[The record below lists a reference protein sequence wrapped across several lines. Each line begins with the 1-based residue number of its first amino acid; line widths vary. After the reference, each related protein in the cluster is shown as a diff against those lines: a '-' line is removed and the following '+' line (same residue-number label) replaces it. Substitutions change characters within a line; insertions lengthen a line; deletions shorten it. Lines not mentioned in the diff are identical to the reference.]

1 MFKEC
6 LKIDLKCVDMQF
18 YGFLQ
23 KLITDLTVL
32 ADAELTR
39 YNIWLWMS
47 VVLKMRTR

>member
-1 MFKEC
+1 MGGIC
-6 LKIDLKCVDMQF
+6 LKKIDLKCVDMKF

-39 YNIWLWMS
+39 YKN
-47 VVLKMRTR
+47 